1 MMAGI
6 LVVAASPSGPIGLVQ
21 ESAATGRMILNAAG
35 TAQTPL
41 LKALAEDMKTS
52 MLIPKAPVGASP
64 MAVQNAATEI
74 LSRTSEL
81 LGKKAT
87 PEETTEIKQ
96 WLANVAQAT
105 AEATKEGG
113 FLGFGGT
120 LVSEE
125 EKVAVAKVS
134 STLGIAAASR

>member
-1 MMAGI
+1 MMAGM
-6 LVVAASPSGPIGLVQ
+6 LVVAASPSGPVGLVQ
-21 ESAATGRMILNAAG
+21 ESAATTKMILGAAA

-52 MLIPKAPVGASP
+52 MSIPKVPPGATP
-64 MAVQNAATEI
+64 TAVQDAATEI
-74 LSRTSEL
+74 LRRTSDI

-87 PEETTEIKQ
+87 PEEATEIKQ
-96 WLANVAQAT
+96 WLTNVAKST

-120 LVSEE
+120 LVTEE
-125 EKVAVAKVS
+125 ETAAVAKVG
-134 STLGIAAASR
+134 STLGVAAA